1 MLLQQ
6 SQLQSQALLNQA
18 RQSQQHLSLQ
28 LLSQRQQSQPRL
40 SQQLQSQPRLSQR
53 QQSLQL
59 QSLQLRNR
67 LHLSR
72 RRRSQRQQS
81 QQLLSRQ
88 HQSLVLRSQV
98 LRAAQLHALCQSLA
112 VHAAWLIT
120 HFLPVAVQA
129 IVLHLAQ
136 VEQRVHAK
144 SHRVASVM
152 DSVQTTVKTSHSL
165 VASQV
170 VAVHRQR

>member
-1 MLLQQ
+1 MLLQ
-6 SQLQSQALLNQA
+6 QSQALLNQA

-40 SQQLQSQPRLSQR
+40 SQ
-53 QQSLQL
+53 QL

-136 VEQRVHAK
+136 VEERVHAK

-165 VASQV
+165 VASPV

>member
-1 MLLQQ
+1 MLLRQ

-18 RQSQQHLSLQ
+18 RQSLQHLSLQ
-28 LLSQRQQSQPRL
+28 LLSQQLQSQPRL
-40 SQQLQSQPRLSQR
+40 SQQLQSQPRLSQ
-53 QQSLQL
+53 QL
-59 QSLQLRNR
+59 QSLQLR
-67 LHLSR
+67 
-72 RRRSQRQQS
+72 S

>member
-6 SQLQSQALLNQA
+6 SQSLLNQA

-28 LLSQRQQSQPRL
+28 LLCQRQQSQPRL
-40 SQQLQSQPRLSQR
+40 SQ
-53 QQSLQL
+53 QL

-88 HQSLVLRSQV
+88 HQSLVLRNQV
-98 LRAAQLHALCQSLA
+98 LRAAQPHALCQSLA

>member
-1 MLLQQ
+1 MLLRQ

-40 SQQLQSQPRLSQR
+40 SQQLQSQPRLSQ
-53 QQSLQL
+53 QL

-67 LHLSR
+67 
-72 RRRSQRQQS
+72 
-81 QQLLSRQ
+81 QLLSRQ

-144 SHRVASVM
+144 SRRVASVM

>member
-1 MLLQQ
+1 I
-6 SQLQSQALLNQA
+6 
-18 RQSQQHLSLQ
+18 
-28 LLSQRQQSQPRL
+28 LLSFFL
-40 SQQLQSQPRLSQR
+40 S
-53 QQSLQL
+53 
-59 QSLQLRNR
+59 
-67 LHLSR
+67 SR
-72 RRRSQRQQS
+72 RRHTRSKRDWS
-81 QQLLSRQ
+81 SDVCSSDL
-88 HQSLVLRSQV
+88 QV

-136 VEQRVHAK
+136 VEQRAHAK
-144 SHRVASVM
+144 SRRVASVM

-165 VASQV
+165 VASPV

>member
-40 SQQLQSQPRLSQR
+40 SQQLQSQPRLSQ
-53 QQSLQL
+53 QL

-67 LHLSR
+67 
-72 RRRSQRQQS
+72 
-81 QQLLSRQ
+81 QLLSRQ

>member
-1 MLLQQ
+1 MLLQ
-6 SQLQSQALLNQA
+6 QSQALLNQA

-40 SQQLQSQPRLSQR
+40 SLQLQSQ
-53 QQSLQL
+53 
-59 QSLQLRNR
+59 QLRNR

-152 DSVQTTVKTSHSL
+152 DSAQTTVKTSHSL
-165 VASQV
+165 VASPV

>member
-1 MLLQQ
+1 MLLQ
-6 SQLQSQALLNQA
+6 QSQALLNQA

-40 SQQLQSQPRLSQR
+40 SQ
-53 QQSLQL
+53 QL

-165 VASQV
+165 VASPV

>member
-1 MLLQQ
+1 MLLQ
-6 SQLQSQALLNQA
+6 QSQALLNQA

-40 SQQLQSQPRLSQR
+40 SQ
-53 QQSLQL
+53 QL

-136 VEQRVHAK
+136 VEQRAHAK
-144 SHRVASVM
+144 SRRVASVM
-152 DSVQTTVKTSHSL
+152 GSVQTTVKTSHSL
-165 VASQV
+165 VASPV

>member
-1 MLLQQ
+1 MLLQ
-6 SQLQSQALLNQA
+6 QSQALLNQA

-40 SQQLQSQPRLSQR
+40 SQQLQS
-53 QQSLQL
+53 
-59 QSLQLRNR
+59 LQLRNR
-67 LHLSR
+67 
-72 RRRSQRQQS
+72 
-81 QQLLSRQ
+81 QLLSRQ

-136 VEQRVHAK
+136 VEERVHAK

>member
-6 SQLQSQALLNQA
+6 SQSLLNQA

-28 LLSQRQQSQPRL
+28 LLCQRQQSQPRL
-40 SQQLQSQPRLSQR
+40 SQQLQSQTRLSQ
-53 QQSLQL
+53 QL

-88 HQSLVLRSQV
+88 HQSLVLRNQV
-98 LRAAQLHALCQSLA
+98 LRAAQPHALCQSLA

>member
-1 MLLQQ
+1 MLLRQ

-40 SQQLQSQPRLSQR
+40 SQQLQS
-53 QQSLQL
+53 
-59 QSLQLRNR
+59 LQLRSR
-67 LHLSR
+67 LH
-72 RRRSQRQQS
+72 
-81 QQLLSRQ
+81 LSRQ